1 MRVLTVD
8 GQRDRAGRRGRRR
21 ARSWSGT
28 SSPSCPPGAIF
39 LGEADG
45 VPYAARPRAS
55 ASLTVSG
62 RPVDT
67 WAGLREVG
75 ADLGD
80 LDAGLLVQAIGI
92 LEWHERNRFSPLTG
106 AATTIERHGWVQRD
120 PATGVE
126 VFPRTDPAVI
136 MLVHDGG
143 DRVVLGRQA
152 VWPPGRFSILAG
164 FVEPGES
171 AEAAVAR
178 EVAEEVG
185 LRVTDIRYVGSQ
197 PWPFPQSLMLGFVA
211 RADGGDDARASTPTR
226 SRRPAGSPARSCAR
240 ATGPRALPPPV
251 SIARH
256 ILDRWVA
263 GEFSCRLR
271 RSGRRSTRAGRSG
284 WSASTTASARAPGRP
299 RRRSGRTR
307 AAPTPGPAGSAAAG
321 RPAPT
326 RRWTTTS
333 NASPTPCSSAPGT
346 SSTPPAGIGRGR
358 ARAARSRSRS
368 HSAGR

>member
-1 MRVLTVD
+1 MPVLSRVAHDRAHLARSLPDPTGGRPVRVLTVD
-8 GQRDRAGRRGRRR
+8 AQRAVPVAEGPDGPRLV
-21 ARSWSGT
+21 WDEQ
-28 SSPSCPPGAIF
+28 PELPVGAVY

-45 VPYAARPRAS
+45 VPYAAVRGER
-55 ASLTVSG
+55 SLTVNG

-67 WAGLREVG
+67 WSGLREIG

-80 LDAGLLVQAIGI
+80 LDAGLLVEAIGI

-106 AATTIERHGWVQRD
+106 NATTIERAGWVQRD
-120 PATGVE
+120 PGTGSE
-126 VFPRTDPAVI
+126 IFPRTDPAVI

-211 RADGGDDARASTPTR
+211 RAEGADDLVVDPTEIEEARWFTR
-226 SRRPAGSPARSCAR
+226 EELSRGAGPA
-240 ATGPRALPPPV
+240 ALPPPV

-263 GEFSCRLR
+263 GEFS
-271 RSGRRSTRAGRSG
+271 
-284 WSASTTASARAPGRP
+284 
-299 RRRSGRTR
+299 
-307 AAPTPGPAGSAAAG
+307 
-321 RPAPT
+321 
-326 RRWTTTS
+326 
-333 NASPTPCSSAPGT
+333 
-346 SSTPPAGIGRGR
+346 
-358 ARAARSRSRS
+358 
-368 HSAGR
+368 

>member
-1 MRVLTVD
+1 VTVPTGGSTPADNPPPAERQMTEAAWPAGTRDSDGVVPVLSRVAHDRGHLSRSLPDPTGGRPVRVLTVD
-8 GQRDRAGRRGRRR
+8 GKRTVPVAEAAAGPELI
-21 ARSWSGT
+21 WDEQ
-28 SSPSCPPGAIF
+28 PKLPLGAVY

-45 VPYAARPRAS
+45 VPYAAVRGERA
-55 ASLTVSG
+55 LTVSG

-67 WAGLREVG
+67 WAGLRELG
-75 ADLGD
+75 ADLSD
-80 LDAGLLVQAIGI
+80 LDAGLLVEAIGI

-120 PATGVE
+120 PTTGTE

-185 LRVTDIRYVGSQ
+185 LQVTDIRYAGSQ

-211 RADGGDDARASTPTR
+211 RAEGGDTLRLDPDEIEEARWFTR
-226 SRRPAGSPARSCAR
+226 AELRAGE
-240 ATGPRALPPPV
+240 GPKALPPPV

-263 GEFSCRLR
+263 GEFD
-271 RSGRRSTRAGRSG
+271 
-284 WSASTTASARAPGRP
+284 
-299 RRRSGRTR
+299 
-307 AAPTPGPAGSAAAG
+307 
-321 RPAPT
+321 
-326 RRWTTTS
+326 
-333 NASPTPCSSAPGT
+333 
-346 SSTPPAGIGRGR
+346 
-358 ARAARSRSRS
+358 
-368 HSAGR
+368 